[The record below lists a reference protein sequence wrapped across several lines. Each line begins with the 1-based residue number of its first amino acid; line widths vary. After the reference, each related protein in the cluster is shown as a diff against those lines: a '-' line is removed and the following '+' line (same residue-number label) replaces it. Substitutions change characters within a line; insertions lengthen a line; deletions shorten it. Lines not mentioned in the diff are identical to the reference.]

1 MCQGEAYK
9 LWLSPHSGIVP
20 NAWGNY
26 RAGDSARFWGKTALP
41 TLAMLVVPTALST
54 LSQSENPGVP
64 MSIIDRA
71 QQTGATAA
79 LAQQTKKSLLAAQ
92 RAATSVHSPGSL

>member
-1 MCQGEAYK
+1 
-9 LWLSPHSGIVP
+9 
-20 NAWGNY
+20 
-26 RAGDSARFWGKTALP
+26 
-41 TLAMLVVPTALST
+41 
-54 LSQSENPGVP
+54 